1 MHNKLWCVVEL
12 IAALTLYLISDID
25 GSAFKQLILT
35 NAGEEDKNQT
45 WLSNTQNKEDSAG
58 KVGIGVTNE

>member
-1 MHNKLWCVVEL
+1 MVEL
-12 IAALTLYLISDID
+12 IASLTLYLISDID

>member
-1 MHNKLWCVVEL
+1 MVEL
-12 IAALTLYLISDID
+12 IASLTLFFISDID

-35 NAGEEDKNQT
+35 NVGEEDKNQT

>member
-12 IAALTLYLISDID
+12 IASLTLYLISDID

-35 NAGEEDKNQT
+35 NVGEEDKNQT

-58 KVGIGVTNE
+58 KVGIGITNE